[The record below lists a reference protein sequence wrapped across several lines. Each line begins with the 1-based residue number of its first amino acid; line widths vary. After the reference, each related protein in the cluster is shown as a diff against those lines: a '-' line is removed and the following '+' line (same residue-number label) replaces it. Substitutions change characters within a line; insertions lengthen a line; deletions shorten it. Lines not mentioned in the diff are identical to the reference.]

1 MKSESDPTQIS
12 AAVLTRISSETH
24 TIRELRFAGDLWQSA
39 RVTASPYPSLAARA
53 LDLARP
59 GLMRPGA
66 PAELPERLLVV
77 DTERQFAVW
86 LEDGK
91 AAGAWPVSTA
101 RAGIGGAE
109 GSFRTPP
116 GWHRIRARIGE
127 DAAPGTVFVSRE
139 PAGET
144 WRGEAREEDL
154 ILTRILI
161 LEGLEDGVNRGPG
174 CDSLARYIYLHGTNH
189 ESLLG
194 RPVSHGCV
202 RFSNEGVCELFV
214 RLREG
219 DFVFVAAPDTRCIP
233 NPRGEHRFHYA
244 GLGGAGMSALAQFQ
258 LMTGGKASGS
268 DRAFD
273 RGERATL
280 RARLER
286 LGCKVLP
293 QDGSGLGPDCAALVV
308 STAVEDQVPD
318 VVAARAL
325 DIPIIHRSELLAH
338 FVATYRSIAVTGTS
352 GKSTVTAMIFAI
364 LSGAGRDPS
373 VIIGGDLPELSA
385 QGLPGNAWAGRS
397 DLLVVEADES
407 DGTLVRYAPT
417 IGVILNLQR
426 DHKEMAVVAAM
437 FATLRA
443 RAREALAVGDA
454 ENLDQFAGGALRFGL
469 GPRADIRG
477 EDVELGPGS
486 SRFRVGNTQF
496 ELSVPGAHNVA
507 NALAAIAACHVLGA
521 ALEGM
526 VGPLANFTGIGRRFQ
541 IVGKARGVE
550 VIDDFAHNGE
560 KIAAAIRTAKL
571 RAQRVLAIYQPHGYG
586 PTRFLRRDFVA
597 TFSRELGPDDRL
609 FMLEVF
615 YVGGTATRDFSSADI
630 VGEIA
635 ALGTNAEFAPSREWL
650 VGRVAQQVRSGDL
663 VLVMGARDP
672 SLSELALTMLTG
684 IESSHWAV
692 APTQ

>member
-1 MKSESDPTQIS
+1 VT
-12 AAVLTRISSETH
+12 SS
-24 TIRELRFAGDLWQSA
+24 LA
-39 RVTASPYPSLAARA
+39 PSLTARA
-53 LDLARP
+53 LDLARH
-59 GLMRPGA
+59 GLTRPGA
-66 PAELPERLLVV
+66 PAELPERLLLV
-77 DTERQFAVW
+77 DAERQLAVW

-91 AAGAWPVSTA
+91 AIAAWPVSTA
-101 RAGIGGAE
+101 RAGIGGME

-116 GWHRIRARIGE
+116 GWHRVKARIGE

-139 PAGET
+139 PTGNI
-144 WRGEAREEDL
+144 WHGEARQDDL
-154 ILTRILI
+154 ILTRILT
-161 LEGLEDGVNRGPG
+161 LEGLEDSVNRGPG
-174 CDSLARYIYLHGTNH
+174 CDSLGRYIYLHGTNH

-202 RFSNEGVCELFV
+202 RFSNAGVCELFS

-219 DFVFVAAPDTRCIP
+219 DLVFIAAPDTQPIP
-233 NPRGEHRFHYA
+233 DPRGEGRFHYA

-273 RGERATL
+273 QGERASL

-286 LGCKVLP
+286 LGCGVLP
-293 QDGSGLGPDCAALVV
+293 QDGSGLTPDCAALIV

-325 DIPIIHRSELLAH
+325 NIPIIHRSELLAH
-338 FVATYRSIAVTGTS
+338 FVADYRSIAVTGTS
-352 GKSTVTAMIFAI
+352 GKSTVAAMIFTI

-373 VIIGGDLPELSA
+373 VITGGDLPELSE

-407 DGTLVRYAPT
+407 DGSLVRYTPA

-443 RAREALAVGDA
+443 RVREALAVGDA
-454 ENLDQFAGGALRFGL
+454 ENLDEFAGGALRFGL

-477 EDVELGPGS
+477 EDVELGPSS
-486 SRFRVGNTQF
+486 SRFRVGETQF
-496 ELSVPGAHNVA
+496 GLSVPGAHNVA
-507 NALAAIAACHVLGA
+507 NALAAIAACRLLGVT
-521 ALEGM
+521 LEDM
-526 VGPLANFTGIGRRFQ
+526 AGPLAKYRGIGRRFQ
-541 IVGKARGVE
+541 TIGRARGVE

-560 KIAAAIRTAKL
+560 KIAAGIRTAKL
-571 RAQRVLAIYQPHGYG
+571 RARRVIAIYQPHGYG

-630 VGEIA
+630 VAEIA
-635 ALGTNAEFAPSREWL
+635 ALGTNAEFAPSRDWL
-650 VGRVAQQVRSGDL
+650 VTRVAQEARPGDL
-663 VLVMGARDP
+663 ILVMGARDP
-672 SLSELALTMLTG
+672 SLSELAGTMLTR
-684 IESSHWAV
+684 IESPQAAV
-692 APTQ
+692 APAQ